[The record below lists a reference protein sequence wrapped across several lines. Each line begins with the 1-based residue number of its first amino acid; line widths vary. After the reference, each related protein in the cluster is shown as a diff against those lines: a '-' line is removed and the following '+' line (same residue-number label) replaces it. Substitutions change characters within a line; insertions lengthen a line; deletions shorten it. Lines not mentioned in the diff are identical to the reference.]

1 MAKPKKEEFA
11 KEYILTGCK
20 NGTQA
25 AIAAG
30 YSEKTA
36 AAQASRLLKDVNVI
50 NMIKE
55 YQKTEVKL
63 FIKTKEQKLIWLEE
77 IAIACMKPDEDK
89 GMVNPAAATAAIKE
103 HNLMQGDNA
112 PTQVETKTVKSFSDM
127 YS

>member
-1 MAKPKKEEFA
+1 
-11 KEYILTGCK
+11 
-20 NGTQA
+20 

-77 IAIACMKPDEDK
+77 IAIACMTLDDEK
-89 GMVNPAAATAAIKE
+89 GMVNPTAATAAIKE
-103 HNLMQGDNA
+103 HNLMQGDNS
-112 PTQVETKTVKSFSDM
+112 PTQIETKSVKSFTDM